1 MKNTQ
6 LDSLEFSPLY
16 WPYDVITSELSETP
30 RQVAG
35 SLNTFVTLG
44 GPITKRPGLKSVGV
58 ETLGIPSTHEPVR
71 IYYYETLDGHAW
83 YLASLK
89 AKNEV
94 VLVDGGYVLYA
105 RKAGTLAVWASVG
118 SYRALDMSVAPHE
131 VVVQRGLAFVRGTP
145 GATTGE
151 KYGTVILD
159 GSGGTLRVRPWGIPG
174 PTIPCRMS
182 GRTSFLATNITN
194 VATSLTLTT
203 AFSPSLTAPYTI
215 QIDDERIR
223 VGVDGGTGLSTLTR
237 GYDGTTATN
246 HDAGA
251 FVIYHDWA
259 VSAHRVDVVTSWK
272 YTYAWVSITGQVS
285 NRAPLE
291 TNPDKM
297 SSATFPFFDQVP
309 KMTVQGNAD
318 TTNIPQINIYR
329 TQDGGG
335 TFYYVGSTP
344 NTGAGNITFED
355 KYLETGT
362 SVPVINDPIPDDL
375 LDQGQIAPSLTSNT
389 VPPPVVAPLVI
400 GTDVPQA
407 CTPLVSYSG
416 RIWYGVKNYLL
427 FSGGEEISEG
437 VPEESFPAGIDG
449 NFFKFQHPIVTLAA
463 GENAL
468 YVFTTTHTY
477 KISGSNK
484 QTFNVKP
491 ILHNIG
497 GYSATG
503 VVRAAD
509 KVFFVTHDQRLG
521 YIESNDSFS
530 IVSEP
535 VGSVWSGSN
544 IHLAYFGEDDRD
556 LVFLFAYVEDGD
568 SSRNRAYVFDVAL
581 SKMTKSSFW
590 QAPWTVEASASISC
604 PVQPTTGYRR
614 LFLGTPTGFTA
625 LDIARADNA
634 TVYGDNGV
642 GYDWVLR
649 SHLATVPEGN
659 HVNKLRSPGLVP
671 VVARA
676 RFERTRFPG
685 DRIPQVTFSYDDFW
699 TDEQEAVSIH
709 EPTVRAASKWYET
722 LEATS
727 DQVASRLGVSLAVY
741 ASPDPITIHTLTLT
755 WKPDLGATE

>member
-35 SLNTFVTLG
+35 SINTFVTRG
-44 GPITKRPGLKSVGV
+44 GTIVKRPGLGD
-58 ETLGIPSTHEPVR
+58 LGAMSILPANREPVR
-71 IYYYETLDGHAW
+71 LWYYETLDGSFAW
-83 YLASLK
+83 YIASMRRTD
-89 AKNEV
+89 V
-94 VLVDGGYVLYA
+94 FVSGGYQLYY
-105 RKAGTLAVWASVG
+105 RPVNSIAVWSSVG
-118 SYRALDMSVAPHE
+118 STRGIDESVAPHE
-131 VVVQRGLAFVRGTP
+131 LVIQRGLAFIRGTP
-145 GATTGE
+145 DATTGQ
-151 KYGTVILD
+151 KYSTIILD
-159 GSGGTLRVRPWGIPG
+159 GSDGTLRTRLWGIPG
-174 PTIPCRMS
+174 PTVPCRMS
-182 GRTSFLATNITN
+182 GRTSFLAANITN
-194 VATSLTLTT
+194 VATALTLTT

-223 VGVDGGTGLSTLTR
+223 VGVDAGTGLSTLTR

-272 YTYAWVSITGQVS
+272 YTYAWVSVTGQVS

-291 TNPDKM
+291 TNPDLM

-318 TTNIPQINIYR
+318 TTNIPTINIYR

-355 KYLETGT
+355 KYLETGPAYGT
-362 SVPVINDPIPDDL
+362 TNDPIPDDL

-389 VPPPVVAPLVI
+389 VPPTVIAPQVI
-400 GTDVPQA
+400 GTDAPQSGS
-407 CTPLVSYSG
+407 PLVSYAG
-416 RIWYGVKNYLL
+416 RIWYAVKNYLF
-427 FSGGEEISEG
+427 FSGGEEITEG

-449 NFFKFQHPIVTLAA
+449 NYFKFQHPVVTLIA

-468 YVFTTTHTY
+468 YVFTTDHTY
-477 KISGSNK
+477 KISGSDK

-497 GYSATG
+497 GFDPMAVTRMG
-503 VVRAAD
+503 D
-509 KVFFVTHDQRLG
+509 KIAFLSHDRRVCILLPDDKF
-521 YIESNDSFS
+521 EF
-530 IVSEP
+530 VSEAM
-535 VGSVWSGSN
+535 GESWSGSGSFSA
-544 IHLAYFGEDDRD
+544 IFSMVYYGEKDKD
-556 LVFLFAYVEDGD
+556 LLFLSSYLPDTPT
-568 SSRNRAYVFDVAL
+568 SSRLYVYDVGL
-581 SKMTKSSFW
+581 TKKTQESFW
-590 QAPWTVEASASISC
+590 QAPWTVSARCMLVS
-604 PVQPTTGYRR
+604 PNNPTRPERYLYVGNSAGVYNLT
-614 LFLGTPTGFTA
+614 
-625 LDIARADNA
+625 IDN
-634 TVYGDNGV
+634 TLTSVDLGV